1 MKQIKKLVIASYTKN
16 SLDEK
21 REAKIATYLS
31 KSELREYIKALKAF
45 ERQNTVIVTLADAN
59 EKTVVEDFSNL
70 FKDKKIVIR
79 KDKSLIAG
87 VKIEDFD
94 DVYEFNLKEKI
105 DNIVSFIN
113 E

>member
-1 MKQIKKLVIASYTKN
+1 MNQIKKLVIASYTRN
-16 SLDEK
+16 YLDEK
-21 REAKIATYLS
+21 KVAKITTYLS

-45 ERQNTVIVTLADAN
+45 ERQSTVIVTLTDAKN
-59 EKTVVEDFSNL
+59 KTVVRDSSNL

-87 VKIEDFD
+87 VRIEDFD

-105 DNIVSFIN
+105 NNIVSFIN